1 MCIRDRFLPKG
12 IGILFDIPARRK
24 LALSVLGSIVLSLID
39 TLGVLAT
46 LPLFQLLAGVPSDQA
61 AMGALSRATGITE
74 PSRLALVN
82 CLVIVVLFSSKSF
95 LSYYFR
101 RWQARLIAGLQA
113 DSAADLL
120 RRFLDAPYAFHLER
134 NSPQLLQMINS
145 VVGMGYGYVGAWM
158 SLMVDAFNLVMLLA
172 ALLVFA
178 PLPAIGAVPY
188 FAITSAVVL

>member
-1 MCIRDRFLPKG
+1 MKFLRRFLPKG

-95 LSYYFR
+95 LSLS
-101 RWQARLIAGLQA
+101 LI
-113 DSAADLL
+113 
-120 RRFLDAPYAFHLER
+120 H
-134 NSPQLLQMINS
+134 I
-145 VVGMGYGYVGAWM
+145 
-158 SLMVDAFNLVMLLA
+158 
-172 ALLVFA
+172 
-178 PLPAIGAVPY
+178 
-188 FAITSAVVL
+188 